1 VSESHQQPPNK
12 ALHLTAY
19 SFARRASSLRFRRLV
34 SLVVMPLLSMNG
46 WRITKY
52 NPAFRDGRGA
62 YLKDEWT
69 SVSDVGKSFEGAVL
83 TFEEYRKIEDA
94 YVSTAVSF
102 VSEAGLDSLTITYLE
117 TYGVS
122 ESRAE
127 ELRDIA
133 FDPKL
138 AKKGMTLSR
147 EAVADV
153 CRLVLRETFWCKL
166 ESEGGFYIHFGY
178 DYYIYIGSPAP
189 SEQAIAYGGR
199 QGLFVEDMASP
210 YVDASEA

>member
-1 VSESHQQPPNK
+1 
-12 ALHLTAY
+12 
-19 SFARRASSLRFRRLV
+19 
-34 SLVVMPLLSMNG
+34 MNG

-69 SVSDVGKSFEGAVL
+69 SVSDVGKSFDGAVL

-94 YVSTAVSF
+94 YVSTAMSF

-117 TYGVS
+117 TRGVS

-127 ELRDIA
+127 GLRDIA
-133 FDPKL
+133 FDRKL

-153 CRLVLRETFWCKL
+153 CRLVLRETLWCTL

-178 DYYIYIGSPAP
+178 DYYMYLGSPAP

-210 YVDASEA
+210 YVDASKA